1 MSQRKINGRKFTVAA
16 RAALPLALLALSA
29 NAGIKYWDNPA
40 YKAFDVGKPDG
51 LSITIR

>member
-1 MSQRKINGRKFTVAA
+1 MRREGKQGRMKRLFFIGTAVFAVACQ
-16 RAALPLALLALSA
+16 
-29 NAGIKYWDNPA
+29 AGIKYWDNPA